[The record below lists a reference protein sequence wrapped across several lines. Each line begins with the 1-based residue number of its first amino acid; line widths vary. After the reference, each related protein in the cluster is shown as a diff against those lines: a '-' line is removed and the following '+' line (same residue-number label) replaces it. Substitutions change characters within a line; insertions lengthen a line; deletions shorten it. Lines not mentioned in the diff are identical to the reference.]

1 MAYIIPN
8 ATDTTSGNKYAVL
21 DQAEPDSIDFEILGN
36 DKTGVIN
43 GCVVTTTSVGSNS
56 AVSVAGGVVV
66 LNNVVYTVTA
76 NTFTT
81 IPQPPTTS
89 TYGRF
94 DLIVAR
100 LTNSV
105 MVITGLYGTESA
117 ANPTHPKSSS
127 RLVSTVGVDVLSYF
141 NPATDVVLASVYRA
155 QGIATILA
163 SHIVDKRRDI
173 NTPIAYRAATYPAA
187 TTGDIGD
194 LYLRTSPTLL
204 TGESGVHV
212 KRDASTWIQ
221 LAITPIDPGVPIG
234 TVITW
239 VSPVAPNGA
248 VWIECNGN
256 AVSRTTYDALYNVLT
271 NSGTTFPYGNGNN
284 TTTFNLPDFR
294 GFYMAGLP
302 SAGGALGTAAGNSA
316 NTVSLAIENIPSHQH
331 TINHSHSG
339 TAEDGG
345 AHSHEP
351 KNVSQAFVTRLNAY
365 QVDSHIALKDAL
377 GFGFPQSGLSDGAG
391 NYGVLGVAGN
401 PGMPLTV
408 TSRTEEAEDHQHAV
422 TIPLTTTL
430 VSGSAG
436 QSTPTAVN
444 IQPKTMYV
452 KYYIRYA

>member
-36 DKTGVIN
+36 DKTGVIS
-43 GCVVTTTSVGSNS
+43 GCAVTPTVAGSNT

-66 LNNVVYTVTA
+66 LNNVVYTVTED
-76 NTFTT
+76 TFVT
-81 IPQPPTTS
+81 ISQPPTTS

-94 DLIVAR
+94 DLVVAR
-100 LTNSV
+100 LTGSA
-105 MVITGLYGTESA
+105 MVLTGLYGTESA

-127 RLVSTVGVDVLSYF
+127 RLVSTIGVDVLSYF

-155 QGIATILA
+155 QGIPAILA

-173 NTPIAYRAATYPAA
+173 NTPIAYRAAAYPAA

-194 LYLRTSPTLL
+194 LYLRTSTLL

-248 VWIECNGN
+248 VWIECKGDT
-256 AVSRTTYDALYNVLT
+256 VSRITYASLYNVLT
-271 NSGTTFPYGNGNN
+271 NSGATFPYGSGDGS
-284 TTTFNLPDFR
+284 TTFKLPDFR

-302 SAGGALGTAAGNSA
+302 SAGGALGTAAGNLD
-316 NTVSLAIENIPSHQH
+316 NAIDIGITNIPSHQH
-331 TINHSHSG
+331 SIDHGHTG
-339 TAEDGG
+339 TAQDGG
-345 AHSHEP
+345 LHTHTPS
-351 KNVSQAFVTRLNAY
+351 NGDQDFSTRLRSTYPSNGYLALY
-365 QVDSHIALKDAL
+365 DSNGDGYGDGVTYA
-377 GFGFPQSGLSDGAG
+377 GGAG
-391 NYGVLGVAGN
+391 S
-401 PGMPLTV
+401 GMAVSYTTQTSSAPTHTHTVDVPL
-408 TSRTEEAEDHQHAV
+408 SSG
-422 TIPLTTTL
+422 L
-430 VSGSAG
+430 VSGFAG
-436 QSTPTAVN
+436 QSTPTPIN
-444 IQPKTMYV
+444 IQPNTMYV

>member
-36 DKTGVIN
+36 DKTGVIS
-43 GCVVTTTSVGSNS
+43 GCAVTPTVAGSNT

-66 LNNVVYTVTA
+66 LNNVVYTVA
-76 NTFTT
+76 EDTFVT

-89 TYGRF
+89 TFGRF
-94 DLIVAR
+94 DLVVAR
-100 LTNSV
+100 LSGSA
-105 MVITGLYGTESA
+105 MVLTGLYGTESA

-127 RLVSTVGVDVLSYF
+127 RLVSTIGVDVLSYF

-155 QGIATILA
+155 QGIPAILA

-173 NTPIAYRAATYPAA
+173 NTPIAYRAAAYPAA

-194 LYLRTSPTLL
+194 LYLRTSTLL

-248 VWIECNGN
+248 VWIECNGDP
-256 AVSRTTYDALYNVLT
+256 VSRTTYSSLYTVLT
-271 NSGTTFPYGNGNN
+271 NSGVTFPYGTGNGS
-284 TTTFNLPDFR
+284 TTFNLPDFR

-302 SAGGALGTAAGNSA
+302 SAGGALGTAAGNLD
-316 NTVSLAIENIPSHQH
+316 NAIDIGITNIPSHQH
-331 TINHSHSG
+331 SINHGHTG
-339 TAEDGG
+339 TAQDGG
-345 AHSHEP
+345 VHTHTPSNGDQDFA
-351 KNVSQAFVTRLNAY
+351 TRGRTEYPPNGY
-365 QVDSHIALKDAL
+365 IALYDTNGD
-377 GFGFPQSGLSDGAG
+377 GFGDGVTYAVGAG
-391 NYGVLGVAGN
+391 S
-401 PGMPLTV
+401 GMAI
-408 TSRTEEAEDHQHAV
+408 SYN
-422 TIPLTTTL
+422 TTTSPAPTHTHTVDVPLSSGL
-430 VSGSAG
+430 VSGFAG
-436 QSTPTAVN
+436 QSTPTPIN
-444 IQPKTMYV
+444 IQPNTMYV

>member
-36 DKTGVIN
+36 DKTGVIS
-43 GCVVTTTSVGSNS
+43 GCAVTPTIAGSNS

-66 LNNVVYTVTA
+66 LNNVVYTVTED
-76 NTFTT
+76 TFVT
-81 IPQPPTTS
+81 IPQPPNES
-89 TYGRF
+89 LKARF
-94 DLIVAR
+94 DLVVAR
-100 LTNSV
+100 LTGSV
-105 MVITGLYGTESA
+105 MVLTGLYGTESV

-127 RLVSTVGVDVLSYF
+127 RLVSTIEVPVLSYF

-155 QGIATILA
+155 QGIPAILA

-173 NTPIAYRAATYPAA
+173 NTPIAYRAAAYPAA

-194 LYLRTSPTLL
+194 LYLRTSTLL

-248 VWIECNGN
+248 VWIECNGT
-256 AVSRTTYDALYNVLT
+256 AVSRTTYASLYTVLT
-271 NSGTTFPYGNGNN
+271 NSGDTFPYGNGDGS
-284 TTTFNLPDFR
+284 TTFNLPDFR

-302 SAGGALGTAAGNSA
+302 SAGGALGTAAGNLD
-316 NTVSLAIENIPSHQH
+316 NAIDIGMANIPSHQH
-331 TINHSHSG
+331 SIDHGHTG
-339 TAEDGG
+339 TAQDGG
-345 AHSHEP
+345 IHTHTPSNSDQDFA
-351 KNVSQAFVTRLNAY
+351 TRGRTAY
-365 QVDSHIALKDAL
+365 PPNGYLALYD
-377 GFGFPQSGLSDGAG
+377 SDGDGYGDGVTYAG
-391 NYGVLGVAGN
+391 GAGS
-401 PGMPLTV
+401 GM
-408 TSRTEEAEDHQHAV
+408 AV
-422 TIPLTTTL
+422 SYNTTTSSAPTHTHPVVTTGPSGL
-430 VSGSAG
+430 VSGFEG
-436 QSTPTAVN
+436 QTTPTPIN

>member
-36 DKTGVIN
+36 DKTGVIS
-43 GCVVTTTSVGSNS
+43 GCAVTVTTAGSNS

-66 LNNVVYTVTA
+66 LNNVVYTVTED
-76 NTFTT
+76 TFVT
-81 IPQPPTTS
+81 IPQPPTTA
-89 TYGRF
+89 TFGRF

-100 LTNSV
+100 LTGSV
-105 MVITGLYGTESA
+105 MVLTGLYGTESV

-127 RLVSTVGVDVLSYF
+127 RLVSTIGVDVLSYF

-155 QGIATILA
+155 QGIPAILA

-173 NTPIAYRAATYPAA
+173 NTPIAYRSAAYPAA

-194 LYLRTSPTLL
+194 LYLRTSTLL

-248 VWIECNGN
+248 VWIECNGT
-256 AVSRTTYDALYNVLT
+256 AVPRTTYASLYAVLT
-271 NSGTTFPYGNGNN
+271 NSGATFPYGNGDGSN
-284 TTTFNLPDFR
+284 TFNLPDFR

-302 SAGGALGTAAGNSA
+302 SAGGALGTAAGNLD
-316 NTVSLAIENIPSHQH
+316 NAIDIGITNIPSHQH
-331 TINHSHSG
+331 SINHGHTG
-339 TAEDGG
+339 TAQDGG
-345 AHSHEP
+345 VHTHTPSNGDQDFA
-351 KNVSQAFVTRLNAY
+351 TRGRTAY
-365 QVDSHIALKDAL
+365 PPNGYLAVYD
-377 GFGFPQSGLSDGAG
+377 SDGDGYGDGITYGGGAG
-391 NYGVLGVAGN
+391 S
-401 PGMPLTV
+401 GMAI
-408 TSRTEEAEDHQHAV
+408 SYN
-422 TIPLTTTL
+422 TTTSDAPTHTHTVDVPLSSGL
-430 VSGSAG
+430 VSGFAG
-436 QSTPTAVN
+436 QSTPTPIN
-444 IQPKTMYV
+444 IQPNTMYV

>member
-100 LTNSV
+100 LTGSA

-173 NTPIAYRAATYPAA
+173 NTPIAYRAAAYPAA

-194 LYLRTSPTLL
+194 LYLRTSTLL

-256 AVSRTTYDALYNVLT
+256 AVSRTTYDALYSVLT
-271 NSGTTFPYGNGNN
+271 NSGTTFPYGSGNG
-284 TTTFNLPDFR
+284 TTTFALPDFR
-294 GFYMAGLP
+294 GFYIAGLP

-331 TINHSHSG
+331 TINHAHTG

-345 AHSHEP
+345 IHDHEP
-351 KNVSQAFVTRLNAY
+351 KNSSQDFATRLNAY
-365 QVDSHIALKDAL
+365 QVDSYVAIKDRTGA
-377 GFGFPQSGLSDGAG
+377 GFPESGLTEAAG
-391 NYGVLGVAGN
+391 NFGYLGVAGH
-401 PGMPLTV
+401 PGMAL
-408 TSRTEEAEDHQHAV
+408 SYSSKTEKSVAHDHV
-422 TIPLTTTL
+422 VNIPLTTTE
-430 VSGSAG
+430 VSGAAG

-444 IQPKTMYV
+444 IQPNTMYV

>member
-36 DKTGVIN
+36 DKTGVIS
-43 GCVVTTTSVGSNS
+43 GCAVTVTTAGSNS

-66 LNNVVYTVTA
+66 LNNVVYTVVED
-76 NTFTT
+76 TFVT
-81 IPQPPTTS
+81 IPQPPTPS
-89 TYGRF
+89 TFGRF
-94 DLIVAR
+94 DLVVAR
-100 LTNSV
+100 LTGSA
-105 MVITGLYGTESA
+105 MVLTGLYGTESA

-127 RLVSTVGVDVLSYF
+127 RLVSTIGVDVLSYF

-155 QGIATILA
+155 QGIPTILA

-173 NTPIAYRAATYPAA
+173 NTPIAYRAAAYPAA

-194 LYLRTSPTLL
+194 LYLRTSTLL

-248 VWIECNGN
+248 VWIECNGD
-256 AVSRTTYDALYNVLT
+256 AVSRTTYSSLYTVLT
-271 NSGTTFPYGNGNN
+271 NSGATFPYGTGNGS
-284 TTTFNLPDFR
+284 TTFNLPDFR

-302 SAGGALGTAAGNSA
+302 SAGGALGTAAGNLD
-316 NTVSLAIENIPSHQH
+316 NAIDIGITNIPSHQH
-331 TINHSHSG
+331 SINHGHTG
-339 TAEDGG
+339 TAQDGG
-345 AHSHEP
+345 VHTHTPSNGDQDFA
-351 KNVSQAFVTRLNAY
+351 TRGRTEYPPNGY
-365 QVDSHIALKDAL
+365 VALYDTNGN
-377 GFGFPQSGLSDGAG
+377 GFGDGVTYAVGSGS
-391 NYGVLGVAGN
+391 
-401 PGMPLTV
+401 GM
-408 TSRTEEAEDHQHAV
+408 AV
-422 TIPLTTTL
+422 SYNTTTSDAPTHTHTVDVPLSSGL
-430 VSGSAG
+430 VSGFEG
-436 QSTPTAVN
+436 QTTPTPIN

>member
-36 DKTGVIN
+36 DKTGVIS
-43 GCVVTTTSVGSNS
+43 GCEVTTTSVGSNS

-66 LNNVVYTVTA
+66 LNNVVYTVVA

-100 LTNSV
+100 LTGST

-141 NPATDVVLASVYRA
+141 NRATDVVLASVYRA

-173 NTPIAYRAATYPAA
+173 NTPIAYRAAAYPAA

-194 LYLRTSPTLL
+194 MYLRTSTLL

-248 VWIECNGN
+248 VWLECNGGF
-256 AVSRTTYDALYNVLT
+256 VSRTTYSALYNVLT
-271 NSGTTFPYGNGNN
+271 NNGAV
-284 TTTFNLPDFR
+284 FNWGPNDSTNFKLPDFR
-294 GFYMAGLP
+294 GYYTK
-302 SAGGALGTAAGNSA
+302 GGETGTLGNQTGNTN
-316 NTVSLAIENIPSHQH
+316 NTVSLAIENIPYHVH
-331 TINHSHSG
+331 TINHAHTG
-339 TAEDGG
+339 TAGDGG
-345 AHSHEP
+345 VHSHEP
-351 KNVSQAFVTRLNAY
+351 KNVGQAFVTRLNAY

-377 GFGFPQSGLSDGAG
+377 GLGYPQSGLADGAG
-391 NYGVLGVAGN
+391 NFGVLGVAGN
-401 PGMPLTV
+401 PGMPLTA
-408 TSRTEEAEDHQHAV
+408 TSKTENSDAHQHAV
-422 TIPLTTTL
+422 SIPLTTTL
-430 VSGSAG
+430 ISGAAG
-436 QSTPTAVN
+436 QTTPTSFN
-444 IQPKTMYV
+444 IAPMTISV
-452 KYYIRYA
+452 KHYIRYA

>member
-36 DKTGVIN
+36 DKTGVIS
-43 GCVVTTTSVGSNS
+43 GCSVTVTTAGSNS

-66 LNNVVYTVTA
+66 LNNVVYTVDG
-76 NTFTT
+76 NSFLN

-89 TYGRF
+89 TFGRF

-100 LTNSV
+100 LSGSV
-105 MVITGLYGTESA
+105 MVLTGLYGTESA
-117 ANPTHPKSSS
+117 SNPTHPKSSS
-127 RLVSTVGVDVLSYF
+127 RLVSTLGVDVLSYF
-141 NPATDVVLASVYRA
+141 NPTTDVVLASVYRA
-155 QGIATILA
+155 QGIPTILA

-173 NTPIAYRAATYPAA
+173 NTPIAYRAAAYPAA

-194 LYLRTSPTLL
+194 LYLRTSTLL

-248 VWIECNGN
+248 VWMECDGD
-256 AVSRTTYDALYNVLT
+256 AISRTTYASLYTVLT
-271 NSGTTFPYGNGNN
+271 NSGATFPYGNGDGS
-284 TTTFNLPDFR
+284 TTFNLPDFR

-302 SAGGALGTAAGNSA
+302 SAGGALGTAAGNFD
-316 NTVSLAIENIPSHQH
+316 NAIDIGMANIPSHQH
-331 TINHSHSG
+331 TIDHGHTG
-339 TAEDGG
+339 TAQEGG
-345 AHSHEP
+345 VHTHTPGNSDQDFA
-351 KNVSQAFVTRLNAY
+351 TRLRSTYPPNGYLALY
-365 QVDSHIALKDAL
+365 DSNQN
-377 GFGFPQSGLSDGAG
+377 GYGDGVTYAG
-391 NYGVLGVAGN
+391 GTT
-401 PGMPLTV
+401 PGMAVSYANETALAPTHTHTV
-408 TSRTEEAEDHQHAV
+408 N
-422 TIPLTTTL
+422 IPGSSGL
-430 VSGSAG
+430 VSGFAG
-436 QSTPTAVN
+436 QSTPTSIN
-444 IQPKTMYV
+444 IQPNTMYV

>member
-36 DKTGVIN
+36 DKTGVIS
-43 GCVVTTTSVGSNS
+43 GCAVTVTTAGSNS

-66 LNNVVYTVTA
+66 LNNVVYTVTED
-76 NTFTT
+76 TFVT
-81 IPQPPTTS
+81 IPQPPITT
-89 TYGRF
+89 TFGRF

-100 LTNSV
+100 LTGSA
-105 MVITGLYGTESA
+105 MVLTGLYGTESL

-127 RLVSTVGVDVLSYF
+127 RLVSTTGVDVLSYF

-155 QGIATILA
+155 QGIPAILA

-173 NTPIAYRAATYPAA
+173 NTPIAYRAAAYPAA

-194 LYLRTSPTLL
+194 LYLRTSTLL

-212 KRDASTWIQ
+212 KRDASTWVQ

-248 VWIECNGN
+248 VWIECNGSPIN
-256 AVSRTTYDALYNVLT
+256 RDTYSSLYTVLT
-271 NSGTTFPYGNGNN
+271 NSGSTFPYGSGNGS
-284 TTTFNLPDFR
+284 TTFNLPDFR

-302 SAGGALGTAAGNSA
+302 SAGGALGTAAGNLD
-316 NTVSLAIENIPSHQH
+316 NAIDIGITNIPSHQH
-331 TINHSHSG
+331 SINHGHTG
-339 TAEDGG
+339 TAQDGG
-345 AHSHEP
+345 VHTHTPSNGDQDFATRGRTEYP
-351 KNVSQAFVTRLNAY
+351 PNGYLALYDTDGNGYGDGVTYA
-365 QVDSHIALKDAL
+365 A
-377 GFGFPQSGLSDGAG
+377 GAG
-391 NYGVLGVAGN
+391 S
-401 PGMPLTV
+401 GMAI
-408 TSRTEEAEDHQHAV
+408 SYN
-422 TIPLTTTL
+422 TTTSSAPTHTHTVDVPLSSGL
-430 VSGSAG
+430 VSGFAG
-436 QSTPTAVN
+436 QSTPTPIN
-444 IQPKTMYV
+444 IQPNTMYV